1 MAHTNL
7 GLAYSA
13 IDELEKASINHR
25 QALRYE
31 HKDTKLRPLIQ
42 REAPITQH

>member
-31 HKDTKLRPLIQ
+31 HKDTKLRPLFQ
-42 REAPITQH
+42 REPPINQR